1 MTFLEFYIVPNMQP
15 KTNVAT
21 SRKSKLDSTLIE
33 SNHIPLFCFMDLI
46 ENILH
51 YYNIIPC
58 QFKLLYRSNWDR
70 FDAASFHKH
79 CDNKRATI
87 WIAKIKGSN
96 N

>member
-33 SNHIPLFCFMDLI
+33 SNHITLFCFMDLI
-46 ENILH
+46 EKILH

-58 QFKLLYRSNWDR
+58 QFKLLYRSNWLDLMLHH
-70 FDAASFHKH
+70 FI
-79 CDNKRATI
+79 NIVT
-87 WIAKIKGSN
+87 IKGLLFG
-96 N
+96 